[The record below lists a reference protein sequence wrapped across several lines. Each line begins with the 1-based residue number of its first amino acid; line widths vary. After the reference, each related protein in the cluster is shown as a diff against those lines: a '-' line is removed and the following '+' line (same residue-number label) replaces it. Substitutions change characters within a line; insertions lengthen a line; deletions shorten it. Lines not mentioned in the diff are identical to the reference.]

1 MPVTGTGTGTF
12 YQHADIGTGTKFLKV
27 PVTGTG
33 TGTFYQY
40 ADIGT
45 GTKLVEGAG
54 KRHRHRHLFKSAGNR
69 HLCADIGTGTGTNTL
84 NRYRHRRFGVWSLYP
99 QNDIVTQTIEFLV
112 LNSICRLKG
121 VPSEG
126 ENCVRRRLVE
136 FLVFLFNSVYWKKS
150 APFNGVNR
158 VRNMDYSQVSLHV

>member
-54 KRHRHRHLFKSAGNR
+54 NRHRHRHLLKGAGNR

-84 NRYRHRRFGVWSLYP
+84 SRYRHRRFGVCIYEGIDFMNS
-99 QNDIVTQTIEFLV
+99 NLV
-112 LNSICRLKG
+112 IFHMPKVVKS
-121 VPSEG
+121 PTSG
-126 ENCVRRRLVE
+126 E
-136 FLVFLFNSVYWKKS
+136 Y
-150 APFNGVNR
+150 
-158 VRNMDYSQVSLHV
+158 